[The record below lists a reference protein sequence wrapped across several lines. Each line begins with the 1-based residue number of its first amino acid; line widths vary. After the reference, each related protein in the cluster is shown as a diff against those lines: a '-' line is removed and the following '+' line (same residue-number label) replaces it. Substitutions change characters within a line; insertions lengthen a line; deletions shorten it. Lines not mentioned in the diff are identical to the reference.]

1 MANLQFDQ
9 VDIVL
14 VDPDRGSRDG
24 IRNMLYNNGFRDLRF
39 GSNMEDLREQFKLA
53 TPDLLICEAE
63 LPDGDFARMISS
75 LRHHEFG
82 NNPFLPVIATTWN
95 PTGDLVKSIIEC
107 GVDDLLPKPI
117 STAHLLNRIKT
128 MVNARKP
135 FVVTSDYIGPQRRNR
150 EDTKDEEKTVVEVP
164 NTLRAKATGEE
175 EAASVQNAIRKAIAA
190 VNEQKLERHAVQ
202 IAELTKTILAA
213 YEAGAVD
220 GRVFDDLDK
229 LYFVA
234 GDTSRRMTGTQYG
247 HVSDLCESL
256 IKVTASIRDEK
267 FSPASKDLQLLKPL
281 SQAIAGAFAEDE
293 STADLARQISA
304 SVSGD

>member
-1 MANLQFDQ
+1 MANLRFDQ

-39 GSNMEDLREQFKLA
+39 GLTMEDLREQFKLA
-53 TPDLLICEAE
+53 TPDMLICEAE
-63 LPDGDFARMISS
+63 LPDGDFTRLISS
-75 LRHHEFG
+75 LRHNELG
-82 NNPFLPVIATTWN
+82 NNPFLPVIATTWH
-95 PTGDLVKSIIEC
+95 PTGELVQSIIEC
-107 GVDDLLPKPI
+107 GVDDLIPKPI
-117 STAHLLNRIKT
+117 STSHLLNRIKT
-128 MVNARKP
+128 LINARKP
-135 FVVTSDYIGPQRRNR
+135 FVVTSDYVGPERRHR
-150 EDTKDEEKTVVEVP
+150 DDVKESGRPAVEVP
-164 NTLRAKATGEE
+164 NTLRAKATGEAE
-175 EAASVQNAIRKAIAA
+175 DVAVQVAIRKAIAH

-202 IAELTKTILAA
+202 IGELTKVVLAA
-213 YEAGAVD
+213 YEEGAVD
-220 GRVFDDLDK
+220 GRVFDDLDR
-229 LYFVA
+229 LYYLA

-293 STADLARQISA
+293 AVADLARQISA